1 MRPLIEIV
9 AATLLVICITATSA
23 AYATAK
29 NQPHCRGPELQSQ
42 HHPACHAAWSG
53 NTVLIRISRA

>member
-1 MRPLIEIV
+1 MRLLIEIV

-29 NQPHCRGPELQSQ
+29 IGHI
-42 HHPACHAAWSG
+42 AD
-53 NTVLIRISRA
+53 VLSCSFSVTPNVTPRATGTPW